1 MLSRHVLW
9 ALPDPSASLARWVR
23 PAPGGRLV
31 LVEELEHG
39 AGLTAEQTERLVR
52 EHRSDATV
60 QQLTDPVLWGRQ
72 IEDERYLLVS
82 LA

>member
-1 MLSRHVLW
+1 MLW

-23 PAPGGRLV
+23 LLRPGGRLV
-31 LVEELEHG
+31 LVEGSWSTG
-39 AGLTAEQTERLVR
+39 AGLTAEETERLVR

-60 QQLTDPVLWGRQ
+60 KQLTDPVLWGRQ
-72 IEDERYLLVS
+72 VEDERYLLVS